1 MGREKEA
8 HVAGGDC
15 MRRPVLQDVRLKR
28 WAQGRSV
35 KVIVKSWDVNLSRA
49 GETVGNLSM

>member
-1 MGREKEA
+1 M
-8 HVAGGDC
+8 AGGDC